1 MKFILLILSLPTENA
16 TVRMRAWRGLKA
28 SGAAVLRDGVYLMP
42 ALEHCRIL
50 LDTIAADVLAG
61 GGTAY
66 VLDTEAPQN
75 LSFIDLFDR
84 SADFTDLLADVSKER
99 ENITV
104 ANAPAAL
111 KQIRQLRKRFAQIAE
126 IDFFPHEVQKQVDTA
141 LQELE
146 VSVARLLSPDEP
158 HPVEKA
164 IPRLLISDY
173 QNRTWATRRR
183 PWVDRLASAWLIKRF
198 IDPQAQFVWLQ
209 SISDCPRDALGFDF
223 DGATFSH
230 VDNYVSFEVLL
241 ISFGLEQS
249 ALKRLAALIHYL
261 DVGGIQPPESAGI
274 ESVLMGLR
282 DTILDDDQLMLTVN
296 SVFDGLLVT
305 FEKALSTQ

>member
-1 MKFILLILSLPTENA
+1 MKLILLILSLPTKNA

-50 LDTIAADVLAG
+50 LETIASDVLAG

-66 VLDTEAPQN
+66 VLDTEAPN
-75 LSFIDLFDR
+75 NISFIDLFDR
-84 SADFTDLLADVSKER
+84 GADFTALLADVLKER
-99 ENITV
+99 EILTL

-126 IDFFPHEVQKQVDTA
+126 IDFFPNEVQKQVDTA

-146 VSVARLLSPDEP
+146 VTVARFLSPDEP

-164 IPRLLISDY
+164 IPRLLIDEY
-173 QNRTWATRRR
+173 QSRLWATRCR
-183 PWVDRLASAWLIKRF
+183 PWVDRLACAWLIKRF
-198 IDPQAQFVWLQ
+198 IDPQAQFVWLE
-209 SISDCPRDALGFDF
+209 STSDCPSNALGFDF
-223 DGATFSH
+223 DGAPFSH
-230 VDNYVSFEVLL
+230 VGNYVSFEVLL
-241 ISFGLEQS
+241 ISFDLEQS
-249 ALKRLAALIHYL
+249 SLKRLAALIHYL

-282 DTILDDDQLMLTVN
+282 DTILDDDQLMLTVS

-305 FEKALSTQ
+305 FEKGVSTQ